1 MRPIGKLLSVK
12 SVVFFTY
19 SQSCAISALV
29 WFNLLPQAIEEGG
42 EHWSTEDVG
51 RGLQDYLICIEMLV
65 AAIVFSH
72 VFSHHD
78 YRDGAFEEGLLAKDG
93 DGELLGGG
101 GHHGSHGR
109 GHGHHHHHRT
119 PVKGFGSPKAKA
131 RAAAAAATTTT
142 MASLSLPLPLP
153 LPAPPAAAARLKAAR
168 DLSPE
173 RTSLHLPLL
182 HATSVGSSS
191 SSSSSISSGGGG
203 GSNGNALSMSGFSS
217 SPVRGNRGRFMTT
230 GSATIDV

>member
-1 MRPIGKLLSVK
+1 
-12 SVVFFTY
+12 
-19 SQSCAISALV
+19 
-29 WFNLLPQAIEEGG
+29 
-42 EHWSTEDVG
+42 
-51 RGLQDYLICIEMLV
+51 
-65 AAIVFSH
+65 
-72 VFSHHD
+72 
-78 YRDGAFEEGLLAKDG
+78 
-93 DGELLGGG
+93 
-101 GHHGSHGR
+101 
-109 GHGHHHHHRT
+109 
-119 PVKGFGSPKAKA
+119 VKGFGSPKAKA

-153 LPAPPAAAARLKAAR
+153 LPAPPAAAAARLKAAR

-191 SSSSSISSGGGG
+191 SSSGGGGGG